1 MYDFK
6 QVTSSSKFLSYKDWD
21 INDYVVGKILNF
33 KANSKNPKVQD
44 VIVSILDSNI
54 NKDKV
59 VLSVNDAFTINGTTA
74 LQKALDNTDVEE
86 GQIIKVVYLGKEPVK
101 TGTWQGLMANKL
113 DVFIAKPSEVS
124 PSNPAT
130 DDEVL

>member
-33 KANSKNPKVQD
+33 KVNSKNPKVQD

-54 NKDKV
+54 KKDKV
-59 VLSVNDAFTINGTTA
+59 VLSVSDAFTINGTTA

-101 TGTWQGLMANKL
+101 TGAWKGTMANKL
-113 DVFIAKPSEVS
+113 DVFIAKPSEAS
-124 PSNPAT
+124 PSNPIT